1 MTDETTFKRIKDRY
15 RNEKKREKIL
25 TEIASG
31 FSGSP
36 YDKKRMEIILQQS
49 RRLLRELQTSLL
61 LHSLPRCAV
70 IENMA
75 SASLRFQCDK
85 DPSPGNVFEN
95 ERGRYDETFSVKT
108 QERVIWR

>member
-1 MTDETTFKRIKDRY
+1 MTDEAKLKIIKERY
-15 RNEKKREKIL
+15 RSEKKRAKVL
-25 TEIASG
+25 SEIVSD
-31 FSGSP
+31 FSGSSEERKWL
-36 YDKKRMEIILQQS
+36 DTLIQQNHQ
-49 RRLLRELQTSLL
+49 LLREIQTSLI

-85 DPSPGNVFEN
+85 DPSPGNVFKN